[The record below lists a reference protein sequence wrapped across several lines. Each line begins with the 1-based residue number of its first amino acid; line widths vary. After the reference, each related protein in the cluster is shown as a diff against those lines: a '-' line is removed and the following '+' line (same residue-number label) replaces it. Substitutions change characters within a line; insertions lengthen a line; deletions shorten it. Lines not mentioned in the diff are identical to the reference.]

1 MYVRQLCRLAS
12 IIILDDMIKFIGREY
27 NSK

>member
-1 MYVRQLCRLAS
+1 MYVRQLCQLTS

>member
-1 MYVRQLCRLAS
+1 MYVRQLCRLAR
-12 IIILDDMIKFIGREY
+12 IIIWDDMIKFIGREY

>member
-1 MYVRQLCRLAS
+1 MYARQLYRLAS